1 MRLFLTLLIR
11 VLAVLLILGFVI
23 WGVGAT
29 YYEFPGGNTARVAAP
44 TLFGL
49 LGLLAALGV
58 FLKWLRPALALFAV
72 ATLGL
77 MIWWSTIRPSND
89 REFAPEV
96 SRLMTGRFDGDKV
109 TITNVRDF
117 EWRSSTD
124 FTPRWQDETFDLGTV
139 RTIDLLMVHWM
150 GPVIAHPIVSF
161 GFEDGR
167 KLAFS
172 IEIRRRKYQEFSA
185 VAGFFRQF
193 EVIVVGADERD
204 MMGLRHN
211 NNETVLLF
219 RLRARPEQ
227 ARALLTEYL
236 THANALAVTPQ
247 FYNTLTANC
256 TTEIFLLL
264 RRLTNR
270 FPFDWRILLNGF
282 LPEYLYDNNVL
293 NRAFTMDE
301 LRRLGDV
308 SGRYRPGVDSIAFS
322 ALLRDGVPPAP
333 AAPST
338 P

>member
-11 VLAVLLILGFVI
+11 VLAVLLILGFAV
-23 WGVGAT
+23 WGVGAS
-29 YYEFPGGNTARVAAP
+29 YFEFPDGNTARVAAP
-44 TLFGL
+44 TVLGL
-49 LGLLAALGV
+49 LGFLAALGV
-58 FLKWLRPALALFAV
+58 FLKWLRPALVLFAV

-77 MIWWSTIRPSND
+77 MIWWGTIRPSND

-96 SRLMTGRFDGDKV
+96 SRLMTGRFDGDRV
-109 TITNVRDF
+109 TVTNVRDF

-124 FTPRWQDETFDLGTV
+124 FNPRWRDETYDLGAV
-139 RTIDLLMVHWM
+139 RTIDLFMNYWM
-150 GPVIAHPIVSF
+150 GPAIAHPIVSF

-185 VAGFFRQF
+185 IAGFFRQF

-204 MMGLRHN
+204 VMSLRDKK
-211 NNETVLLF
+211 NETVLLF
-219 RLRARPEQ
+219 RLRAGPEQ

-236 THANALAVTPQ
+236 TEANSLAAAPR

-270 FPFDWRILLNGF
+270 FPFDWRIVLSGF

-293 NRAFTMDE
+293 NRAFTIDE

-308 SGRYRPGVDSIAFS
+308 SGRYRPGVDSSTFS

-333 AAPST
+333 AALST